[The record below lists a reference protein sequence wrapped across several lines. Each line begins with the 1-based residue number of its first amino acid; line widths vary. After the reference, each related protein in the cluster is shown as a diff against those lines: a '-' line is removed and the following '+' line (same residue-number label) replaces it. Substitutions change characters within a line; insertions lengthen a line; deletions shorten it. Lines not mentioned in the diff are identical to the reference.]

1 MEPFIDGTKLG
12 SLKVLEVYEYYDGP
26 RLFASVNETGSVFLV
41 LWIRSNA
48 TTDEYYVQ
56 PISLNRFREMRDGE
70 IGLRDVFTRA
80 ENAGLV
86 VLWIDRKSNEAHIR
100 PLRSAQIDKSLLP
113 LEGEAL
119 KLGSPLPLTES
130 KISVPT
136 ISISYARNGSSTHV
150 NALGMR
156 PMQERAY
163 EKRGEQYLLIKSPP
177 ASGKSRALMFVA
189 LDKLAHQGL
198 KQAIIVVPEKSIGA
212 SFQDEPLTKFGFWA
226 DWRVEPKW
234 NLCNAPGAEN
244 GGKVKALGAFLEST
258 DKVLVCTHATFRFAV
273 DEYGVE
279 KFDDRMIAV
288 DEFHHVSVSED
299 NKLGSQLGQFI
310 SRNRVHVLAMTG
322 SYFRGD
328 AEAVLA
334 PQDEAKFDTVTYTYY
349 EQLNGYEY
357 LKQLDIGYF
366 FYSGSYVDDILNVLD
381 TAEKTIIHI
390 PNVNSRESTKD
401 KMKEVEHIIEAL
413 GEWQG
418 IDPVTGF
425 QLVELSNGH
434 VLRIAD
440 LVDDDPN
447 RRDRVSAALKDPAQK
462 NNRDYV
468 DIIIALGMAKEG
480 FDWIW
485 CEHALTVGYRASLTE
500 IVQII
505 GRATRDAPGKTRARF
520 TNLIAEPDASQ
531 EAVTEAVND
540 TLKAIAASLLMEQV
554 LAPRFEFKPKH
565 PGGGPTPGY
574 DYGVGGYDPTKCNVG
589 FNDKTGQFQIEIKD
603 LVEPKTKEVTRICQ
617 EDLNEVIAAFVQDK
631 SALERGL
638 FDEELIPEELTQVRL
653 GKIIKDKYPELDT
666 EDQEAVRQ
674 HAIAALNFIQQAQ
687 RSALGAGGD
696 NAQLSANTALI
707 DGVRKFAMDVRE
719 LDIDL
724 IDRINP
730 FGEAYAILA
739 KTMSESSLKQVAAAI
754 AAKRTNLTPEE
765 AKELAVRAFK
775 FKKERSRLPSLDSQD
790 AWERRM
796 AEGAAAFVRYKDEGR
811 YE

>member
-1 MEPFIDGTKLG
+1 M
-12 SLKVLEVYEYYDGP
+12 
-26 RLFASVNETGSVFLV
+26 NTG
-41 LWIRSNA
+41 
-48 TTDEYYVQ
+48 
-56 PISLNRFREMRDGE
+56 
-70 IGLRDVFTRA
+70 
-80 ENAGLV
+80 
-86 VLWIDRKSNEAHIR
+86 KSIPA
-100 PLRSAQIDKSLLP
+100 
-113 LEGEAL
+113 
-119 KLGSPLPLTES
+119 
-130 KISVPT
+130 ISVT
-136 ISISYARNGSSTHV
+136 YARNGASTKA

-189 LDKLAHQGL
+189 LDKLNNQGI
-198 KQAIIVVPEKSIGA
+198 KQAIIVVPEKAIGA
-212 SFQDEPLTKFGFWA
+212 SFNDEPLSTYGFWS
-226 DWRVEPKW
+226 DWLVEPKW
-234 NLCNAPGAEN
+234 NLCNAPGNDN
-244 GGKVKALGAFLEST
+244 GGKVKSLGAFLESD

-273 DEYGVE
+273 DAYGVE
-279 KFDDRMIAV
+279 AFDDRLIAV
-288 DEFHHVSVSED
+288 DEFHHVSANPD
-299 NKLGSQLGQFI
+299 NKLGLHLGQFFARGKTHI
-310 SRNRVHVLAMTG
+310 VAMTG

-334 PQDEAKFDTVTYTYY
+334 PQDESKFDTVTYTYY

-366 FYSGSYVDDILNVLD
+366 FYSGPYVDDILKVLD
-381 TAEKTIIHI
+381 PAEKTIIHI

-401 KMKEVEHIIEAL
+401 KMREVEHIIEAL

-418 IDPVTGF
+418 SDAATGF
-425 QLVELSNGH
+425 QLVKCPDGR

-440 LVDDDPN
+440 LVDDDAAK
-447 RRDRVSAALKDPAQK
+447 RDRVSAALKDSAQK
-462 NNRDYV
+462 NNREHV

-520 TNLIAEPDASQ
+520 TNLIAEPDAAE

-554 LAPRFEFKPKH
+554 LAPRFEFKPKN
-565 PGGGPTPGY
+565 PDNGPTPGF
-574 DYGVGGYDPTKCNVG
+574 DYGEGGYDPNWCNVG
-589 FNDKTGQFQIEIKD
+589 VNEQTGAYQIEIKG
-603 LVEPKTKEVTRICQ
+603 LAEPKSKEAARICQ

-631 SALERGL
+631 PTIERGL
-638 FDEELIPEELTQVRL
+638 FDEELVPEELTQVRM
-653 GKIIKDKYPELDT
+653 GKIIKDKYPELDA

-674 HAIAALNFIQQAQ
+674 HAIAALNLTQQAK
-687 RSALGAGGD
+687 RLVTEGEGEGDGAP
-696 NAQLSANTALI
+696 NTALI
-707 DGVRKFAMDVRE
+707 DGVRRFAMDVRE

-739 KTMSESSLKQVAAAI
+739 KSMSEDSLKQVAAAI
-754 AAKRTNLTPEE
+754 SAKRTSLTPDE
-765 AKELAVRAFK
+765 AKEMAVRAVQ
-775 FKKERSRLPSLDSQD
+775 FKKERGRIPALDSQD

-796 AEGAAAFVRYKDEGR
+796 AEGAVAFMRFRAEGR